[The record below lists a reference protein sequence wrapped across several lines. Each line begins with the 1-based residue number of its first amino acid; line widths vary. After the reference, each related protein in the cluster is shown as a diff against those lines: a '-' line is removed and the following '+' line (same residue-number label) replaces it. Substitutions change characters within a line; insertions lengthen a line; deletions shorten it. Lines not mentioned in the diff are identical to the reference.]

1 MRIREKPAVVPAPVT
16 GAAAIE
22 KVIKDPTARFD
33 SPAAVLIDPALT
45 EKQKEKILTSWVQ
58 DAKLL
63 SEAENENMG
72 GGERSRLQ
80 EASVALETLPHPPEG
95 KKPA

>member
-1 MRIREKPAVVPAPVT
+1 MRTRGKSTGVPAPET
-16 GAAAIE
+16 GAASLEE
-22 KVIKDPTARFD
+22 KIKDPAARFD

-45 EKQKEKILTSWVQ
+45 EKQKEEVLTSWVK

-72 GGERSRLQ
+72 GGEPSRLR
-80 EASVALETLPHPPEG
+80 EATIALETLPHPPEG
-95 KKPA
+95 KKPK